1 MVNGKEV
8 GSVVQDYNV
17 FTLTYNG
24 ADERDPK
31 VEIPFLYTDE
41 GIKLYELWKDYKSR

>member
-31 VEIPFLYTDE
+31 VEIPFYILM
-41 GIKLYELWKDYKSR
+41 KVLNCMNR